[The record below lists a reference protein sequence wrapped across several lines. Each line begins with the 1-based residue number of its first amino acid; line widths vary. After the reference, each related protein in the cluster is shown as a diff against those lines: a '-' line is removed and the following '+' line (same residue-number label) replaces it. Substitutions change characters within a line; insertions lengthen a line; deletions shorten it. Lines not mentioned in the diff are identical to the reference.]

1 MAGDPQHC
9 ATCQT
14 EYIAG
19 IAACADCG
27 GPLTPGP
34 LGRYTAAGST
44 AAPAARSAAASPG
57 AGAAGGDFDALL
69 ARLPGIQA
77 DRAVRALLLEEIP
90 CFVECQGLTK
100 TYLPGAPPS
109 EPFAVTLP
117 VTVHV
122 RSAQLDM
129 AREVIDSLE
138 SDDLI
143 GEQWSDEELAEAAEV
158 ASPTAGVPFDEPASA
173 TAEDPDAG
181 APEPQRT
188 PMVAVI
194 LVVLVVIGMLLLFG
208 RQ

>member
-9 ATCQT
+9 PACQT
-14 EYIAG
+14 EYVAG

-27 GPLTPGP
+27 GPLSPGP
-34 LGRYTAAGST
+34 LGRYAAAPTSAPSGAAVT
-44 AAPAARSAAASPG
+44 GAAPAG
-57 AGAAGGDFDALL
+57 TFDALL

-90 CFVECQGLTK
+90 CHVECQGLTK
-100 TYLPGAPPS
+100 SYLPGAPPS

-117 VTVHV
+117 VAVYV
-122 RSAQLDM
+122 RGADLDT

-138 SDDLI
+138 SEDLI
-143 GEQWSDEELAEAAEV
+143 GEQWSDEELAEAAEA
-158 ASPTAGVPFDEPASA
+158 ASPTAGVPFAEPPSA
-173 TAEDPDAG
+173 TAEAIADDPTAG

-188 PMVAVI
+188 SMVAVV
-194 LVVLVVIGMLLLFG
+194 LVVLVVIGLLLLFG

>member
-1 MAGDPQHC
+1 MEPQHC
-9 ATCQT
+9 PTCQT
-14 EYIAG
+14 EYVAG

-34 LGRYTAAGST
+34 LGRYTGAATASSASAAAAG
-44 AAPAARSAAASPG
+44 SAAAS
-57 AGAAGGDFDALL
+57 GDFDAVL
-69 ARLPGIQA
+69 ATLPGAQA
-77 DRAVRALLLEEIP
+77 DQAVRALLLEEIP

-100 TYLPGAPPS
+100 TYQPGTPPT

-122 RSAQLDM
+122 RAADLTT

-143 GEQWSDEELAEAAEV
+143 GEQWSDEEIAEAAE
-158 ASPTAGVPFDEPASA
+158 AAGVPPMAAADDVEELPVIGNEPA
-173 TAEDPDAG
+173 AG
-181 APEPQRT
+181 APEPQQISMVT
-188 PMVAVI
+188 VVVIVAV
-194 LVVLVVIGMLLLFG
+194 VIALLFIFG